1 MKRRQFIKLLG
12 SSLLAYH
19 CPSRAFLGNKAEN
32 KTDKKLIWI
41 ILRGAKDGLH
51 TIIPR
56 QEQHRLN
63 QYRPRLSSALRST
76 ALPLNAAF
84 SLHPSLKYAH
94 QLYQQGEC
102 SPIVA
107 VGSGYEQRSH
117 FDGQDFLES
126 GSGRITQTEGWLARA
141 VDIKQASAL
150 ALNRSTPISLRSDKV
165 TASTW
170 YPADQ
175 QSADSKLFDALSD
188 LYEKS
193 PILSKRLSEGLAVS
207 QMSQGVD
214 LSKSGKATELK
225 LAKAC
230 AQLLT
235 GDKGYDAAMLE
246 ISGWDTHN
254 DQVKRLS
261 YRLKVLDKCIRL
273 IKEGLKDDWQNTV
286 VAIATEFGRT
296 VKENGTKGTDHGN
309 ASAMFLLGGGLKGG
323 EVLGQWPGLEP
334 SQLFENRDLL
344 PTTNTFSWLASV
356 LEQHW
361 GFNETQLNTVFPHIK
376 SYSDKLVL

>member
-12 SSLLAYH
+12 SSLLAYQ
-19 CPSRAFLGNKAEN
+19 CPSTAFYGNKVQN
-32 KTDKKLIWI
+32 KTNNKFIWI
-41 ILRGAKDGLH
+41 ILRGAQDGLH

-63 QYRPRLSSALRST
+63 QYRPRLSSAIKSA

-84 SLHPSLKYAH
+84 SLHPSLKYTH

-102 SPIVA
+102 SPVVA

-126 GSGRITQTEGWLARA
+126 GSGRVTQTEGWLARA
-141 VDIKQASAL
+141 VDIKQATAL

-165 TASTW
+165 VTSTW
-170 YPADQ
+170 YPSDQ
-175 QSADSKLFDALSD
+175 QSDDSKLFDALFD
-188 LYEKS
+188 LYEKD

-214 LSKSGKATELK
+214 LSKSAKATELK

-230 AQLLT
+230 AQLLS
-235 GDKGYDAAMLE
+235 GDKGYDTAMLE

-254 DQVKRLS
+254 DQINRLN
-261 YRLKVLDKCIRL
+261 YRLNVLDKCIKL

-309 ASAMFLLGGGLKGG
+309 ASAMFFLGGAINGG

-334 SQLFENRDLL
+334 NQLFENRDLL
-344 PTTNTFSWLASV
+344 PTTNTFSWLASA

-361 GFNETQLNTVFPHIK
+361 GFTETQINVVFPNVKGYAHKLIK
-376 SYSDKLVL
+376 